1 MESRR
6 TAPLG
11 LRLFQYNGGITMEER
26 TLPLLTAAQA
36 RSSRPQERYDLD
48 DLIFQGE
55 HWTVSER

>member
-1 MESRR
+1 
-6 TAPLG
+6 
-11 LRLFQYNGGITMEER
+11 MEER

>member
-1 MESRR
+1 
-6 TAPLG
+6 
-11 LRLFQYNGGITMEER
+11 MEER

-36 RSSRPQERYDLD
+36 RSSRPQEQRYDLD